1 MSEKTMN
8 IEFEHVENQAAKN
21 RIQRY
26 LERVEQLYT
35 PIKQWVREENLV
47 IVPSRVDTIER
58 QATYKVTQLTLKTQE
73 GETLAEIK
81 PTSSMLVAGEGL
93 IEIEGWFGKETL
105 VYMIKDRLMITK
117 PSRKDRTKNVTVP
130 MYEGIDVDGWY
141 WIEDSRRNRAHRL
154 DKSIFLELI
163 TFVSDYE
170 F

>member
-1 MSEKTMN
+1 MD
-8 IEFEHVENQAAKN
+8 IEFEQVENQAAKN
-21 RIQRY
+21 RIRRY
-26 LERVEQLYT
+26 LERIEQLYT
-35 PIKQWVREENLV
+35 PIKQWLREENLV

-58 QATYKVTQLTLKTQE
+58 QATYKVTQLTLKTQK

-81 PTSSMLVAGEGL
+81 PTSSMLIAGEGL

-117 PSRKDRTKNVTVP
+117 PSRNDRTKNVTVQ
-130 MYEGIDVDGWY
+130 MYEGIDVNGWY
-141 WIEDSRRNRAHRL
+141 WIEDSRRNRAHLL